1 MNLKK
6 ILIITTIFY
15 FAFDSFGQSVL
26 HKQNELLLS
35 KQSTGEEIASDSI
48 NQEMI
53 DYFFPIYITEIRT
66 LDGEIIRGHRQRN
79 VLEDYQSIKT
89 RNNEIV
95 TIENDDIAELS
106 WEIGGRKDFS
116 FFQGLGFTG
125 VLTNFENINLLTG
138 LKLFLGWEFHSDVF
152 IQANY
157 NNSFTPLFSNEN
169 EVFSAMLAG
178 NIQGGYR
185 FNREA
190 RVTHSI
196 SAGIGSGFFVYEDGL
211 SFPFTIDASYDI
223 EFALG
228 HTSGLS
234 IITDICFVPQDI
246 KSSYLSIG
254 LTYRRYST
262 RLSQMLRM
270 INQFNNTHSNF

>member
-6 ILIITTIFY
+6 ILVIGAIFHIVNN
-15 FAFDSFGQSVL
+15 SFGQSVL
-26 HKQNELLLS
+26 HKQNELFLS
-35 KQSTGEEIASDSI
+35 RENTGDEIASDSI

-66 LDGEIIRGHRQRN
+66 LDGKIIRGHRQRN

-95 TIENDDIAELS
+95 TIDNDDIAELS

-125 VLTNFENINLLTG
+125 VLTKFESINLLTG
-138 LKLFLGWEFHSDVF
+138 LKLFLGWELHSDVF

-157 NNSFTPLFSNEN
+157 NTSFTPLFSNDN
-169 EVFSAMLAG
+169 PVISAMLAG
-178 NIQGGYR
+178 NIQAGYR
-185 FNREA
+185 FNREG

-196 SAGIGSGFFVYEDGL
+196 SAGIGSGFFVYEDAL
-211 SFPFTIDASYDI
+211 NFPFTIDASYDI

-234 IITDICFVPQDI
+234 VIADICFVPQDVNL
-246 KSSYLSIG
+246 SYLSIG